1 MMRLFLPALAAA
13 LVLGCESKPANSTRP
28 PQAKGS
34 HTHPDGSKHDDHD
47 DDDEH
52 VRGKMKIEHAGPYHA
67 ALTVHL
73 SPQGNELDLFFETVS
88 KEPKPVALS
97 VKEILATVTRKADNK
112 PVEVKFL
119 PADPK
124 ERPKDEKEGTCSH
137 FVAKAPFVQES
148 DILTVTYKVVIRD
161 KERIVTYEDF
171 EVKKFSE
178 KHNH

>member
-28 PQAKGS
+28 PEAKGS

-112 PVEVKFL
+112 PVESK
-119 PADPK
+119 
-124 ERPKDEKEGTCSH
+124 RPQSI
-137 FVAKAPFVQES
+137 V
-148 DILTVTYKVVIRD
+148 LTG
-161 KERIVTYEDF
+161 
-171 EVKKFSE
+171 
-178 KHNH
+178 